1 VFYVLDLPA
10 PEYSKKVETNLEMT
24 VKLSVPDM
32 NCGHCKASITNAIAA
47 LDPFAGLDIDLNTKT
62 VTVSS
67 AKNDADVVASLQGAG
82 FQSTVL
88 SE

>member
-1 VFYVLDLPA
+1 
-10 PEYSKKVETNLEMT
+10 M
-24 VKLSVPDM
+24 KLSVPDM

-47 LDPFAGLDIDLNTKT
+47 LDPLAGLDIDLGAKT

-67 AKNDADVVASLQGAG
+67 TKSEADVVASLQGAG

-88 SE
+88 SQ